1 MKAIIINASPRKN
14 GNTAALLDK
23 VRDGLEAS
31 GCETKT
37 VSLATLKF
45 RGCISCLACK
55 VKGNKCD
62 GLCALRDELR
72 PVLEETFVSDILILG
87 SPVYFHYP
95 VAAARAFTER
105 LLFAPLDYTNPS
117 VPHLKK
123 KIHCACLYTMHMP
136 SDKLFA
142 EYAYEQTL
150 GMAAKS
156 FEFIGSSEV
165 LYFRGLTVFK
175 PHDRYEISPELIK
188 MFDDIKSR
196 NYADYEAACV
206 DLGKR
211 LADKAAM
218 TIGERRYKWQR
229 SC

>member
-1 MKAIIINASPRKN
+1 MKALIVNASPRKN
-14 GNTAALLDK
+14 GNTATLLDK
-23 VRDGLEAS
+23 VREGLESS

-72 PVLEETFVSDILILG
+72 PVLEETLASDILVLG

-117 VPHLKK
+117 VPRLKK

-142 EYAYEQTL
+142 EYSYKQTL

-156 FEFIGSSEV
+156 FELIGSSEA
-165 LYFRGLTVFK
+165 LYFRGLTMFN
-175 PHDRYEISPELIK
+175 PFDRYEIAPEFAQMIK
-188 MFDDIKSR
+188 DVKDK
-196 NYADYEAACV
+196 NYTDYEVECIN
-206 DLGKR
+206 LGKQ
-211 LADKAAM
+211 LAAKAKQ
-218 TIGERRYKWQR
+218 TQQQCRT
-229 SC
+229 

>member
-1 MKAIIINASPRKN
+1 MKALIVNASPRRN
-14 GNTAALLDK
+14 GNTAALLGK
-23 VRDGLEAS
+23 VSEGLEAS

-37 VSLATLKF
+37 ISLAAMKF
-45 RGCISCLACK
+45 CGCISCLACK

-72 PVLEETFVSDILILG
+72 PVLEDAIASDILVLG

-117 VPHLKK
+117 VPRLKK
-123 KIHCACLYTMHMP
+123 KIHCASIYTMHMP
-136 SDKLFA
+136 SDKLFD
-142 EYAYEQTL
+142 EYAYKQTL

-156 FEFIGSSEV
+156 FELIGTSEA
-165 LYFRGLTVFK
+165 LFFRGLTMFN
-175 PHDRYEISPELIK
+175 PTDRYEISPEFAQ
-188 MFDDIKSR
+188 MFKDIRDK
-196 NYADYEAACV
+196 NYADYEAACI

-211 LADKAAM
+211 LVEKVAKA
-218 TIGERRYKWQR
+218 I
-229 SC
+229 

>member
-1 MKAIIINASPRKN
+1 MNAILVNGSPRKN

-23 VRDGLEAS
+23 VREGLETS
-31 GCETKT
+31 GCEAKT
-37 VSLATLKF
+37 VSLASLKL
-45 RGCISCLACK
+45 RGCTSCLACK

-62 GLCALRDELR
+62 GLCALRDDLR
-72 PVLEETFVSDILILG
+72 PVLEETLASDILVLG

-117 VPHLKK
+117 VPRLKK

-142 EYAYEQTL
+142 EYAYEQTR

-156 FEFIGSSEV
+156 FEFIGSSEA
-165 LYFRGLTVFK
+165 LYFRGLTMFN
-175 PHDRYEISPELIK
+175 PSDRYEIASEYAQ
-188 MFDDIKSR
+188 MFKDIKDK
-196 NYADYEAACV
+196 NYANYEAECIN
-206 DLGKR
+206 LGKQ
-211 LADKAAM
+211 LAAKAKQ
-218 TIGERRYKWQR
+218 TQQQCRI
-229 SC
+229 

>member
-1 MKAIIINASPRKN
+1 MKALIINASPRKN

-23 VRDGLEAS
+23 VREGLETS
-31 GCETKT
+31 GCEAKT
-37 VSLATLKF
+37 ISLASLKF

-72 PVLEETFVSDILILG
+72 PVLEEAIASDILVLG

-117 VPHLKK
+117 VPRLKK

-156 FEFIGSSEV
+156 FEFIGSGEA
-165 LYFRGLTVFK
+165 LYFRGLTMFN
-175 PHDRYEISPELIK
+175 PTDRYEIAPEFAQ
-188 MFDDIKSR
+188 MFKDIRDK
-196 NYADYEAACV
+196 NYANYETECIA
-206 DLGKR
+206 LGKR
-211 LADKAAM
+211 LVEKAHEPK
-218 TIGERRYKWQR
+218 GDLKR
-229 SC
+229 

>member
-1 MKAIIINASPRKN
+1 MMKALIVNASPRKH
-14 GNTAALLDK
+14 GNTATLLDK

-72 PVLEETFVSDILILG
+72 PVLEETLASDILVLG

-117 VPHLKK
+117 VPRLKK
-123 KIHCACLYTMHMP
+123 KIHCASIYTMHMP

-142 EYAYEQTL
+142 EYSYKQTL

-156 FEFIGSSEV
+156 FEFIGSIEA
-165 LYFRGLTVFK
+165 LYFRGLTIFE
-175 PHDRYEISPELIK
+175 PHERYEIAPEFAQ
-188 MFDDIKSR
+188 MFDDMKSK
-196 NYADYEAACV
+196 NYADYERECLELGRRLVGKAKGAAN
-206 DLGKR
+206 R
-211 LADKAAM
+211 
-218 TIGERRYKWQR
+218 
-229 SC
+229 

>member
-1 MKAIIINASPRKN
+1 MKALIVNASPRKN
-14 GNTAALLDK
+14 GNTATLLDK

-72 PVLEETFVSDILILG
+72 PVLEETLASDILVLG

-117 VPHLKK
+117 VPRLKK
-123 KIHCACLYTMHMP
+123 KIHCASIYTMHMP

-142 EYAYEQTL
+142 EYSYKQTL

-156 FEFIGSSEV
+156 FEFIGSSEA
-165 LYFRGLTVFK
+165 LYFRGLTMFN
-175 PHDRYEISPELIK
+175 PTDRYEISPEFAQTFK
-188 MFDDIKSR
+188 DIREKS
-196 NYADYEAACV
+196 YADYEAECI

-211 LADKAAM
+211 LVEKAAKA
-218 TIGERRYKWQR
+218 E
-229 SC
+229 